1 LANIAGEESGRF
13 KRAGELVAA
22 SSTKLEWS
30 ERVFESKLAN
40 LRTAI
45 DEGDASGIADGDVFA
60 QIRATLKIGSR

>member
-1 LANIAGEESGRF
+1 
-13 KRAGELVAA
+13 LVAA